1 MPLWQWV
8 VDSVGGLLL
17 LVLLYGLCLVVRR
30 RWIARSGGTFDL
42 SLRDGQH
49 RARPDK
55 VGRGWVLGVGRYSG
69 DDLEFFRIFSVSP
82 RAMQVLDRGTLLYRG
97 QRPPDGPEAHAL
109 YAGHVVVR
117 LDRPQGPV
125 ELAMAED
132 ALTGFRAW
140 LEAAPPGRRPRPV

>member
-8 VDSVGGLLL
+8 VDSVGVLLL
-17 LVLLYGLCLVVRR
+17 LVLLYALCLVIRR

-42 SLRDGQH
+42 SLRDHH
-49 RARPDK
+49 RARTEK

-69 DDLEFFRIFSVSP
+69 DALEFFRIFSVSP
-82 RAMQVLDRGTLLYRG
+82 RAMRVLERGDLQYQG
-97 QRPPDGPEAHAL
+97 QRSAIGPEAHAL
-109 YAGHVVVR
+109 YAGHVIVVLER
-117 LDRPQGPV
+117 TDGPV

-140 LEAAPPGRRPRPV
+140 LESAPPGRRPRPV

>member
-1 MPLWQWV
+1 MPLWQWF

-42 SLRDGQH
+42 SLRDAQH

-82 RAMQVLDRGTLLYRG
+82 RAMRVLDRGDLRFQS
-97 QRPPDGPEAHAL
+97 QRAPDGAEAHAL
-109 YAGHVVVR
+109 YAGHVVVVLER
-117 LDRPQGPV
+117 DEGPL
-125 ELAMAED
+125 ELAMASD
-132 ALTGFRAW
+132 ALTGFQAW